1 MTLRR
6 LSVLLSCPGPALP
19 AHRCAHRA
27 WPLALAG
34 LLLASMA
41 QGAPRREA
49 APAEPPPLQLKDF
62 AVQRPLTISGHD
74 GVVQLTLPA
83 DAYPQIN
90 DPQMRDVRV
99 FNARGEAMA
108 FAWHTP
114 VGTPQVADRQSA
126 TAIFP
131 VRGATAAPAEGVEV
145 SVTTRH
151 DGTIIAAHSRQA
163 GAAPS
168 GAAGDP
174 EGRGLQA
181 LILDLGPDADDE
193 TLLTLLFEP
202 PAQAQDE
209 DYRADLTVDVSTDLK
224 QWDRVATA
232 PVMWLRGVPAQAAAP
247 LVQDRIDLHGLVAGH
262 PRYARIQWLRGE
274 PALFKQVQ
282 VLRRKSVEAPPR
294 LEELVIEPRP
304 GPRHAPQDW
313 VYRAPP
319 ALAALQV
326 GLRMPEANTV
336 LPAAI
341 GAYEAPA
348 APGRM
353 PLFDSVTQNTFFRL
367 TQAGQER
374 LSGLVAISPQ
384 AHAEWVVRPLRP
396 PAGGAAASV
405 PPLPPAQAPRLVLRW
420 QPATLVFA
428 AQGPGPFVLAL
439 GATKPWGR
447 PADTVLSQVAPGF
460 STSELQKLET
470 AQVGAGATVV
480 AASAPMDEP
489 AAHGAVPAG
498 RHRLV
503 LWGVLLAGFG
513 VLSFMCWTLYRQI
526 NAKPSDTPSTP
537 PPAPE

>member
-1 MTLRR
+1 MTPRR
-6 LSVLLSCPGPALP
+6 LSALTSC
-19 AHRCAHRA
+19 
-27 WPLALAG
+27 LA
-34 LLLASMA
+34 LLLAGVA

-108 FAWHTP
+108 FAWYTP

-163 GAAPS
+163 AATTSAPS
-168 GAAGDP
+168 GASGNP

-274 PALFKQVQ
+274 PALFRQVH

-294 LEELVIEPRP
+294 LEELVIEPQP

-341 GAYEAPA
+341 GTYEAPA
-348 APGRM
+348 APGRA

-374 LSGLVAISPQ
+374 VSGLVAISPR

-396 PAGGAAASV
+396 SAGGAASV

-439 GATKPWGR
+439 GAPKPWGR

-460 STSELQKLET
+460 STSELQKLEI
-470 AQVGAGATVV
+470 AQVGAGATFV
-480 AASAPMDEP
+480 AAPLDEP
-489 AAHGAVPAG
+489 AASGAMPAG

-503 LWGVLLAGFG
+503 LWGVLLAGFS